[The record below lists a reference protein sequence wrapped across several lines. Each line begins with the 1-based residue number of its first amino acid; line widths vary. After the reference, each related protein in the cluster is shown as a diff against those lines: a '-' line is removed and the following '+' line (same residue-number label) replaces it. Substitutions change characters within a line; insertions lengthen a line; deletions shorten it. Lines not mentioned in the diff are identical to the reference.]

1 MGDIQLSV
9 PTNQSQQLIEDVTF
23 FIDIAYK
30 DQPVFSRRFEGSSDL
45 PQMQQADS
53 VVFRPADIEVGC
65 TWRLVL
71 QDRMEALL
79 RADMVEGVGSL
90 EALR

>member
-30 DQPVFSRRFEGSSDL
+30 DQPVFSRRFEGCSDL
-45 PQMQQADS
+45 PRCS
-53 VVFRPADIEVGC
+53 RR
-65 TWRLVL
+65 TRWSS
-71 QDRMEALL
+71 ALL
-79 RADMVEGVGSL
+79 TSRWAALSHGVWPCSTG
-90 EALR
+90 